1 MEFADSDQGPGG
13 GGWVDCTLIHG
24 FSSAQPWSLYLQLFS
39 CQLYILNDTIP
50 GLNAMEK
57 IKLGKC
63 GKIREQKASL
73 RGVILELHE
82 KEPVNEDI

>member
-1 MEFADSDQGPGG
+1 MDFP
-13 GGWVDCTLIHG
+13 VH
-24 FSSAQPWSLYLQLFS
+24 SLRV

-63 GKIREQKASL
+63 EQ
-73 RGVILELHE
+73 RPPGGGVILEWHDE
-82 KEPVNEDI
+82 EPASGDV

>member
-1 MEFADSDQGPGG
+1 M
-13 GGWVDCTLIHG
+13 I
-24 FSSAQPWSLYLQLFS
+24 
-39 CQLYILNDTIP
+39 TIP

-63 GKIREQKASL
+63 GKILEQKVSL

>member
-1 MEFADSDQGPGG
+1 
-13 GGWVDCTLIHG
+13 
-24 FSSAQPWSLYLQLFS
+24 
-39 CQLYILNDTIP
+39 
-50 GLNAMEK
+50 MEK